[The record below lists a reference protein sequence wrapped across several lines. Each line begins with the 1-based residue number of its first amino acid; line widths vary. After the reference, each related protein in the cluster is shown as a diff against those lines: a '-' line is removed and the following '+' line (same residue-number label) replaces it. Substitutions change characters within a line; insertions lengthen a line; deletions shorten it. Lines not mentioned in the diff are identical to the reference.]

1 MAVRY
6 VKWSRS
12 VMSDYLQP
20 HELLPARLLC
30 PWDLP
35 GKNIGVGCHF
45 LLQGIFLTQRS
56 NTGLLHCRQTPYWCI
71 PGMQETTAVFFCTF
85 YIRRTNLGSSK
96 KCCHI
101 YFLLFLSEKD
111 FRKCSIAQ
119 KGKSKWRMCGTF
131 QSTKISYPKFNHSC
145 IMRVQHS
152 PHVPLIAKFTTSI
165 WENEGGLVHILEN
178 HPKYLM
184 FLTVSCRNL
193 SKRTIKEMDDWGLF
207 SRFSAAFQKCWKQFC
222 NCLLMNLCCFPLGNV
237 SLKLS
242 PCQLSMAW
250 FIPVKDQR

>member
-1 MAVRY
+1 MGSSRQEY
-6 VKWSRS
+6 WSGLPFPSPGYLPNPEIKHRS
-12 VMSDYLQP
+12 PALQADS
-20 HELLPARLLC
+20 LLVYTRHAGNDRC
-30 PWDLP
+30 
-35 GKNIGVGCHF
+35 
-45 LLQGIFLTQRS
+45 
-56 NTGLLHCRQTPYWCI
+56 
-71 PGMQETTAVFFCTF
+71 FFCTF

-96 KCCHI
+96 KYCHI

-119 KGKSKWRMCGTF
+119 KGKSKWKTCGTF